1 MLQQFYTLLNLKFMI
16 YMIHIIK
23 KNGLLFF
30 LNNKFF
36 LQRIMMKSSRQKDK
50 KIDDNLI
57 KDKKN
62 LFKLKKK

>member
-1 MLQQFYTLLNLKFMI
+1 MDFY
-16 YMIHIIK
+16 
-23 KNGLLFF
+23 FF